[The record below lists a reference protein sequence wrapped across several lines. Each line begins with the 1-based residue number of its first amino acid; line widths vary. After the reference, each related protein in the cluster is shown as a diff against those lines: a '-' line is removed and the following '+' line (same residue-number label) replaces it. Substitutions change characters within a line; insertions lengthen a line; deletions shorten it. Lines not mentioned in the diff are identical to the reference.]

1 MAAHKKSRPVVVP
14 LAVALSVL
22 MAAAAG
28 GYALAGSRAA
38 DAVNL
43 ASAPGA
49 SIRDGTVYACLASG
63 KLTRVSLAAVPK
75 CPATSARVHWAGQS
89 GPAGASAR
97 DGTVYACLASGKLT
111 RVSLAA
117 VPKCPATSARLHW
130 AGQSGPAPS
139 PSPVLR
145 ASPSSSTT
153 SSSTTSSSTTSPT
166 LTPTSPT
173 PSPTT
178 PAPSS
183 STPSPTGTGWACVTS
198 SPTGNCPDYTDPQHI
213 TMSNGYNTYVANN
226 CWADPSCRQ
235 TVSANSPQD
244 WQVVSTEPA
253 GNGSVMTGPELQQ
266 QTNNWCPAQKTWGNL
281 VTNGCPGS
289 EGNAPIASLASLSS
303 AYAETMPHDSG
314 TIAEAAYDLW
324 TNYSSDIMVWQDVV
338 GRCSSGAFG
347 GTTLATGVRIGNYTY
362 DVYRYGGAGA
372 EVIFVAE
379 GSGGPGT
386 CGNYGSGTVNL
397 LGVLQEAQSLG
408 VVSNV
413 TVSLID
419 FTFEICSTGGVP
431 ETFAVSNYSVASTPS
446 P

>member
-1 MAAHKKSRPVVVP
+1 MAAHKKSRPVVGP

-97 DGTVYACLASGKLT
+97 DGTVYACLASGKLI

-117 VPKCPATSARLHW
+117 VPKCPATSARVHW
-130 AGQSGPAPS
+130 AGQSGTAPS
-139 PSPVLR
+139 PSPVLS
-145 ASPSSSTT
+145 ASP

>member
-117 VPKCPATSARLHW
+117 VPKCPATSARVHW
-130 AGQSGPAPS
+130 AGQSGTAPS
-139 PSPVLR
+139 PSPVLS
-145 ASPSSSTT
+145 ASP

-338 GRCSSGAFG
+338 GRCNTGAFG

>member
-97 DGTVYACLASGKLT
+97 DGTVYACLASGNLT

-117 VPKCPATSARLHW
+117 VPKCPATSARVHW
-130 AGQSGPAPS
+130 AGQSGTAPS
-139 PSPVLR
+139 PSPVLS
-145 ASPSSSTT
+145 ASP